1 MAIRRLKYRR
11 RDSSSQRNVHPM
23 PGYRYEPIRRSA
35 SPRHTNAP
43 VETPRIHAQ
52 LRHRIVDTRTVI
64 RMEGDSIAYFWA
76 LETETAIGYETL
88 VKNWR
93 DFSRALRHDAKAARW
108 LSGSAAAQ

>member
-1 MAIRRLKYRR
+1 MTIRRLKFRR
-11 RDSSSQRNVHPM
+11 RDGSSQRNIHPM
-23 PGYRYEPIRRSA
+23 PGYRYEPVRRSA
-35 SPRHTNAP
+35 SPRHTNAA

-93 DFSRALRHDAKAARW
+93 DFSGALLHEAKATRW
-108 LSGSAAAQ
+108 LLSAAAAQ

>member
-1 MAIRRLKYRR
+1 MTIRRLKYRR
-11 RDSSSQRNVHPM
+11 RNGSSQRNVHPM

-43 VETPRIHAQ
+43 VQTPRIHAQ
-52 LRHRIVDTRTVI
+52 IRHRIVDTRTVI

-76 LETETAIGYETL
+76 LETETAIGYEAL

-93 DFSRALRHDAKAARW
+93 DFSRALLHEPKANRW
-108 LSGSAAAQ
+108 LSCAAAAQ